1 MGIKGLK
8 GIIKKHAKCAISES
22 FDLNGKKIAIDSSIL
37 MYKYRYQYQSDNFHY
52 LGFLN
57 KIIELLSNG
66 VYPIFVFDGKPPEAK
81 LNVLKNRSET
91 RKKMKEKL
99 DVLLVEYNELNV
111 NELNVSEFIDSGS
124 ETEESEEIVK
134 IKNLNKEIKKIQK
147 NLLYVH
153 KIHSVNIMDL
163 LKTLGI
169 PFLES
174 PGEAEEACAYLQKT
188 GVVDYILTED
198 TDALTFGGSNIIFD
212 NKLYDLNKI
221 LESLEL
227 NQDEFIDL
235 CILCGC
241 DYTEGIPKVGP
252 VTALNIIKKH
262 RSIENFK
269 EENKKYVLPDSFD
282 FITARNLF
290 KQNNN
295 YNLNLTVCLPDKNA
309 MKSILTKN
317 GSEFFI
323 EKIINLINF
332 NFQ

>member
-8 GIIKKHAKCAISES
+8 GIIKKHAADAVNDS
-22 FDLNGKKIAIDSSIL
+22 FNLYGKKIAIDSSIL

-52 LGFLN
+52 LGFLS
-57 KIIELLSNG
+57 KIVELLSNG
-66 VYPIFVFDGKPPEAK
+66 VQPVFVFDGKPPDAK
-81 LNVLKNRSET
+81 KEVLKNRSDT

-99 DVLLVEYNELNV
+99 EVLLTEFDKINTLGTDI
-111 NELNVSEFIDSGS
+111 SEFIDSGS
-124 ETEESEEIVK
+124 ESEESEEIVK
-134 IKNLNKEIKKIQK
+134 IKTKFKEIKKIQK

-174 PGEAEEACAYLQKT
+174 PGEAEEACACLQKN
-188 GVVDYILTED
+188 GIVDYILTED
-198 TDALTFGGSNIIFD
+198 TDVLAFGGSNIIFD
-212 NKLYDLNKI
+212 NKLYNLGVI
-221 LESLEL
+221 LEQLEL

-241 DYTEGIPKVGP
+241 DYTVSIPKVGA
-252 VTALNIIKKH
+252 VTALKIIKSH

-269 EENKKYVLPDSFD
+269 ESGTGRYVLPDSFD
-282 FITARNLF
+282 FITARSLF
-290 KQNNN
+290 KQNETYSLELSVSKPN
-295 YNLNLTVCLPDKNA
+295 KNE

-317 GSEFFI
+317 GSEIFI
-323 EKIINLINF
+323 DKLINLINF
-332 NFQ
+332 